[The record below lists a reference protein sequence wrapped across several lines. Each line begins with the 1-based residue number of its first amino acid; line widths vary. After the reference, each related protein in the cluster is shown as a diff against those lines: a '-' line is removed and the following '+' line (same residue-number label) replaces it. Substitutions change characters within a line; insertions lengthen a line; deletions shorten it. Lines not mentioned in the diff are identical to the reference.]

1 MTERHAEPIF
11 CSECQEEVRPENAR
25 ILDGAILCRKD
36 LASKGFFAR
45 LRARRLG
52 ETAHRRSGKVFTGF
66 FTSLAMLMLVV
77 GIAFAWKQDA
87 PAGEGAAANTF
98 VWRQG
103 EATYQVSA
111 DVVFAARQQNLM
123 VGVSLII
130 ASIFT
135 AFFGLFAGDTL
146 DTLIDVFEQ
155 LRRSGRRP

>member
-1 MTERHAEPIF
+1 
-11 CSECQEEVRPENAR
+11 VRPESAR
-25 ILDGAILCRKD
+25 ILDGAVLCRKD
-36 LASKGFFAR
+36 LATKGFFAR

-77 GIAFAWKQDA
+77 GVAFAWKQYT

-98 VWRQG
+98 IWRQG
-103 EATYQVSA
+103 DAPYQVSA

-123 VGVSLII
+123 VGVLLIV

-135 AFFGLFAGDTL
+135 AFFALFAGDTL
-146 DTLIDVFEQ
+146 DVLIDVFEQ
-155 LRRSGRRP
+155 LRRLNRRI